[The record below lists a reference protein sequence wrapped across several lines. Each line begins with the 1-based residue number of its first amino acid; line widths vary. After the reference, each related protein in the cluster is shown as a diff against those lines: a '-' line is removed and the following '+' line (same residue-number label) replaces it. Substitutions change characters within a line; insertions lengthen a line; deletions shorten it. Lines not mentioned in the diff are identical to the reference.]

1 MRDARVVNLLCRALR
16 SEKDKMVQ
24 NRIMEALG
32 KIGDGRATLRIV
44 EILEEEVKYD
54 TIDKFRLIYIIESL
68 MNIKDKRA
76 LMHLGQFLNSQDED
90 LKKLT
95 EKAFDIIEPKW
106 HDIVERERKK
116 SVEEIFKTKK

>member
-1 MRDARVVNLLCRALR
+1 
-16 SEKDKMVQ
+16 
-24 NRIMEALG
+24 
-32 KIGDGRATLRIV
+32 
-44 EILEEEVKYD
+44 
-54 TIDKFRLIYIIESL
+54 

-76 LMHLGQFLNSQDED
+76 LMHLGQFLNSPDED
-90 LKKLT
+90 LRKLT